1 MEPVTTTEVS
11 ADPAPLSG
19 LPARLRA
26 LRERAGLSQSILAY
40 RTGLHKSVI
49 SFLENGKR
57 KATLQQLD
65 KLSDALHLSEAER
78 EGLVELWAKERS
90 T

>member
-1 MEPVTTTEVS
+1 
-11 ADPAPLSG
+11 
-19 LPARLRA
+19 
-26 LRERAGLSQSILAY
+26 
-40 RTGLHKSVI
+40 VI

-57 KATLQQLD
+57 RATLQQLD